1 MVAVGIY
8 ENSVRGIDADVQ
20 WVRRGVGLPKEA
32 FQRLRSEVV
41 GIVFTVPAHFKMTVA
56 VELVEKGGKL
66 PEVLVQAGPEI
77 PFHLEIAAGGVHG
90 HLLRQDVNNPIGS
103 VLGVSHGARG
113 LR

>member
-8 ENSVRGIDADVQ
+8 EHRVRGIDADVQ
-20 WVRRGVGLPKEA
+20 WVWRGVGLLKEA

-56 VELVEKGGKL
+56 VELVEKGGEL
-66 PEVLVQAGPEI
+66 PEVLVQPGPEI
-77 PFHLEIAAGGVHG
+77 PCDRKITAGGVHG
-90 HLLRQDVNNPIGS
+90 HLLRQDVNNPVGS
-103 VLGVSHGARG
+103 VLCVRHGAKG